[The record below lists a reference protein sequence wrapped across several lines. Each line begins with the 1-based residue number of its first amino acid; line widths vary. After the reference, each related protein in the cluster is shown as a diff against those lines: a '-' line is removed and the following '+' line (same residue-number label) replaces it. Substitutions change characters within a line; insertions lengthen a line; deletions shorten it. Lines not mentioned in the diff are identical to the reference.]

1 MILCET
7 LRLCAKPFPMRDV
20 HPPHSDYEPL
30 SPTKS
35 MLESRMTKATGAT
48 RTAPKTGRAKAPAQP
63 KPARAHGRSISDFP
77 KLNAA
82 EKKLIACC
90 AHGETCVLGDGTRPE
105 EFSEERK
112 VRAGLIR
119 FLVLG
124 GDDATPVHESGVW
137 LEGAWIVDELE
148 LTGVHANRIV
158 SLMQCHF
165 VEQPIAL
172 NARLVSLLLS
182 GSRVPGLLLN
192 GLRASGDVFLREQ
205 FLAEGPVFL
214 SGSHI
219 EGNLECSD
227 GHFNFSENDG
237 SSYREDGMFQGR
249 SLHASGIVIEG
260 ALFLDAGATFDGS
273 VDFSA
278 AQIGSLADD
287 IACWPSDQ
295 TILDGLCYDRI
306 SQGPTDASARTSWLK
321 KQVSPSLT
329 EDFRPQPWEQ
339 VIKVLREMG
348 HPDEAEEVAI
358 AKQDHIRKH
367 TKLIKGSVRRSLHWC
382 YGLFVGYGYRP
393 LRIVYSML
401 GLWFACSLIFQA
413 GAYYNYMGPS
423 TPLLNNPQLAAQI
436 EEQCGHA
443 GQPGKTNWTKCPAV
457 PAEYTT
463 FYAPIYSLDLI
474 LPLVDLQ
481 QERDW
486 APIVSNELS
495 EPMYW
500 GRFLRWV
507 MWLEIL
513 LGWVASLTLVAV
525 LGRLVEKD

>member
-1 MILCET
+1 
-7 LRLCAKPFPMRDV
+7 MRDV
-20 HPPHSDYEPL
+20 YPSYPDYKPL
-30 SPTKS
+30 SRTKNV
-35 MLESRMTKATGAT
+35 LESRMKKATGAT
-48 RTAPKTGRAKAPAQP
+48 GTAPKTGRAKAPAQP
-63 KPARAHGRSISDFP
+63 KPARAFGRSISDFP

-90 AHGETCVLGDGTRPE
+90 ARGETCVLGDGTRPK
-105 EFSEERK
+105 EFSGERK

-182 GSRVPGLLLN
+182 GSRVPGLILN
-192 GLRASGDVFLREQ
+192 GLRATGDVFLRDR

-219 EGNLECSD
+219 AGNLECSD
-227 GHFNFSENDG
+227 GHFNFSQNDG
-237 SSYREDGMFQGR
+237 SSLRHDGMFQGR
-249 SLHASGIVIEG
+249 SLNASGIIIDG
-260 ALFLDAGATFDGS
+260 ALFLDAEATFEGS

-287 IACWPSDQ
+287 IACWPNGL
-295 TILDGLCYDRI
+295 TILDGLCFDRI
-306 SQGPTDASARTSWLK
+306 SQGPTDALARTSWLE
-321 KQVSPSLT
+321 KQALPFLT

-348 HPDEAEEVAI
+348 HPDQAEEVAI
-358 AKQDHIRKH
+358 AKQDHIREH
-367 TKLIKGSVRRSLHWC
+367 TTLIKGSVRRSLHWL
-382 YGLFVGYGYRP
+382 YGFFVGYGYRP
-393 LRIVYSML
+393 LRVVYSML
-401 GLWFACSLIFQA
+401 GLWFACGLLFLA
-413 GAYYNYMGPS
+413 GAPLMGPS
-423 TPLLNNPQLAAQI
+423 NPLITNADLASGIDKA
-436 EEQCGHA
+436 CGHGFEVA
-443 GQPGKTNWTKCPAV
+443 KDKTKQLWTECKAV

-463 FYAPIYSLDLI
+463 FQPFLYSADLI

-486 APIVSNELS
+486 APIVED
-495 EPMYW
+495 PP
-500 GRFLRWV
+500 GRNLYLGVLLRWV